1 LFSLGLVRLLI
12 IAAITTVGF
21 AACVNPEL
29 KHSKNANLV
38 RAAARDWLAH
48 HPAFVA
54 RNGDYVSGVAV
65 WSDHAE
71 VPIRSAFAG
80 DVHAILRLERI
91 DSSWKVISAEHAPA
105 KQSKRPN
112 QALERTADRRDNLL
126 SMTSTLKPGAQLALV
141 SGRSSCSR

>member
-1 LFSLGLVRLLI
+1 MFI
-12 IAAITTVGF
+12 IGAITAVGF

-48 HPAFVA
+48 HSAFVA

-65 WSDHAE
+65 WPDHAE
-71 VPIRSAFAG
+71 VPIRSAFG
-80 DVHAILRLERI
+80 DDVHAILRLERI
-91 DSSWKVISAEHAPA
+91 DSSWKVISTEHAPA

-112 QALERTADRRDNLL
+112 QTLQPTTDRRVRFRH
-126 SMTSTLKPGAQLALV
+126 MTSTANCAAQLGSV
-141 SGRSSCSR
+141 SAS